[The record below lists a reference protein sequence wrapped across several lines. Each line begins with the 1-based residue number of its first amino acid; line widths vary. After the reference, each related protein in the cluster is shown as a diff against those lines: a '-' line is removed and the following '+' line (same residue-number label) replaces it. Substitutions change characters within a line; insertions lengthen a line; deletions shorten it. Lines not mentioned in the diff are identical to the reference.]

1 MSKFL
6 PDAAIASFDSDVK
19 LAYQTGS
26 KLRRTVRVRNNVVG
40 STHRF
45 PKMGKGAAT
54 RRTSQAEV
62 QLMNITHTNATA
74 TLTDWNA
81 PELTDLFDDLKNN
94 FSELQE
100 LATTAAQA
108 MGRRQDQL
116 ILDAI
121 DAASTT
127 LTVAKTVGTTTALDT
142 AKVRRAKFELDDQ
155 GVPGGDRFFL
165 MSARGLDQLLGD
177 SDASTFDKN
186 AIKALFDGE
195 IMHWVGFDFIM
206 IETRTEG
213 GLPIDATPDRTNY
226 AYHRTS
232 TGLAVG
238 KDMASSVDWIPI
250 RTSWLSNVLFS
261 AGSVGIDALGI
272 VEVTT
277 TE

>member
-19 LAYQTGS
+19 LAYQGS
-26 KLRRTVRVRNNVVG
+26 GKLRRTVRVRNNVVG
-40 STHRF
+40 ATHRF
-45 PKMGKGAAT
+45 PKMGKGTAT
-54 RRTSQAEV
+54 KKVSQADV
-62 QLMNITHTNATA
+62 QLMNVTHTNATA
-74 TLTDWNA
+74 TLSDWNT
-81 PELTDLFDDLKNN
+81 PELTELFDDIKNN
-94 FSELQE
+94 FSEIQE
-100 LATTAAQA
+100 LAATSAAA
-108 MGRRQDQL
+108 MGRREDQL

-127 LTVAKTVGTTTALDT
+127 LTVADTVGATTDLDT
-142 AKVRRAKFELDDQ
+142 AKIRRTKFNLDDQ

-206 IETRTEG
+206 LETRTEG
-213 GLPIDATPDRTNY
+213 GLPFASPDRTNY
-226 AYHRTS
+226 GYHRSS
-232 TGLAVG
+232 TGLAIG
-238 KDMASSVDWIPI
+238 KDMSAMVDWLPFK
-250 RTSWLSNVLFS
+250 TSWLSNMLFS

-272 VEVTT
+272 VEIT
-277 TE
+277 TEE